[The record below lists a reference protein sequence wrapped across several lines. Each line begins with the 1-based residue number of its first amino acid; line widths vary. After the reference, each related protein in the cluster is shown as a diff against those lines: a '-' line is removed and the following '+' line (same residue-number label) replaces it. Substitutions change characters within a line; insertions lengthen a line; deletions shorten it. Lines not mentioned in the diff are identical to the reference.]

1 MNSNYEKRALI
12 NTANMQWKEN
22 SKNVLKKLLSL
33 KDNEET
39 SLIKLNE
46 NSILNQ
52 NSKINSV
59 EIFVLEGT
67 YINQYGE
74 FSEGTYLKLSEEN
87 ESLVKTDTTCVIF
100 RKTNHFTNEQKII
113 VNTKTSQWLK
123 GQGNLEVMPLDIQTA
138 LVKWPKDEKFI
149 PHKHFGGEEIFV
161 LTGIFMDEHGQYPKG
176 SWIRSPHLSAHFPY
190 VEEETI
196 IFVKTGHLS

>member
-12 NTANMQWKEN
+12 NTTDIKWQIISNN
-22 SKNVLKKLLSL
+22 VSKKVLSL
-33 KDNEET
+33 KDNQET
-39 SLIKLNE
+39 SLIKLNKD
-46 NSILNQ
+46 SILNQ
-52 NSKINSV
+52 NNKINSV

-74 FSEGTYLKLSEEN
+74 FREGTYLKFSKED
-87 ESLVKTDTTCVIF
+87 ESLVSCDNNCVIF

-113 VNTKTSQWLK
+113 INTKTSQWLQ
-123 GQGNLEVMPLDIQTA
+123 GQGNLEVMPLDTQTA

-149 PHKHFGGEEIFV
+149 PHSHFGGEEIFV
-161 LTGIFMDEHGQYPKG
+161 LKGIFMDEYGQYPKG
-176 SWIRSPHLSAHFPY
+176 SWIRSPHLSEHYPY

>member
-12 NTANMQWKEN
+12 NTANIKWQEN

-46 NSILNQ
+46 NSVLNQ

-87 ESLVKTDTTCVIF
+87 ESLVKTDSTCVIF

-113 VNTKTSQWLK
+113 INTKTSQWLK
-123 GQGNLEVMPLDIQTA
+123 GQGNLEVMPLDVQTA

-161 LTGIFMDEHGQYPKG
+161 LTGVFMDEHGQYPKG
-176 SWIRSPHLSAHFPY
+176 SWIRSPHLSTHFPY
-190 VEEETI
+190 VKEETI
-196 IFVKTGHLS
+196 IFVKTGHL

>member
-123 GQGNLEVMPLDIQTA
+123 GQGNLEVMPLDVQTA

>member
-12 NTANMQWKEN
+12 NTANMQWQEN
-22 SKNVLKKLLSL
+22 SKNVLKKVLSC

-74 FSEGTYLKLSEEN
+74 FREGTYLKLSEEN

-196 IFVKTGHLS
+196 IFVKT